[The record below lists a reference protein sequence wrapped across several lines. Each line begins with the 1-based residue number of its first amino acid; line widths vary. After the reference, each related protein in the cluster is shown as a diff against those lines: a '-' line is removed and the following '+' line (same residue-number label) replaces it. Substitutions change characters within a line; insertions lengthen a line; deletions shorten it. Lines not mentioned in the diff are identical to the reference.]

1 MVKLNDLMKDFDIDQ
16 SAQVLDIANAVDVV
30 REKMCAKID
39 RHIKRYIRGE
49 VEYIENKSKKVVK
62 KKVDCLHKATSQANM
77 KAIFLKYGDT
87 HIKIDGQEYINISDK
102 QEEALWE
109 MLKEAIKKGD
119 FDSELTEAS
128 RKSSEK
134 LRSSRPKK
142 AKK

>member
-77 KAIFLKYGDT
+77 KAIFLKYGPAMCT
-87 HIKIDGQEYINISDK
+87 WS
-102 QEEALWE
+102 
-109 MLKEAIKKGD
+109 KG
-119 FDSELTEAS
+119 SLL
-128 RKSSEK
+128 SSQHLVWGLGTWNK
-134 LRSSRPKK
+134 RSSDVL
-142 AKK
+142 